1 MTRRPLIDAH
11 ELDALL
17 GHSDLLLV
25 DCRFELMQPA
35 AGRAAFDDVHIAGAV
50 YADLD
55 EDLSD
60 RSITGRGR
68 HPLPDAA
75 RFASTLSR
83 LGYRPDQTVV
93 AYDQDSG
100 AYAARLWWMLR
111 WIGHADVAVLNGG
124 FAAAVAAGLPMASGE
139 AAPAMSPV
147 PTLHGDAT
155 MLVDFDELDEAR
167 RSASHLLLDA
177 RGAERW
183 RGDVEPIDPVAGHIP
198 GSVNR
203 PFTMNL
209 DASKRFRDAAE
220 LRMAYTS
227 LLGDRTPDA
236 TIHQCGSG
244 VTACHNLLAME
255 HAGLTGSRLFAP
267 SWSGWISD
275 PSRPVA
281 RG

>member
-1 MTRRPLIDAH
+1 MTRRPLIETH

-25 DCRFELMQPA
+25 DCRFELTQPA

-50 YADLD
+50 YADLN

-60 RSITGRGR
+60 LSITGRGR
-68 HPLPDAA
+68 HPLPDVA
-75 RFASTLSR
+75 RFAATLSR

-93 AYDQDSG
+93 AYDQDNG

-139 AAPAMSPV
+139 AMPVMSPE
-147 PTLHGDAT
+147 LELRGDTT
-155 MLVDFDELDEAR
+155 MLVDFDELEQAR
-167 RSASHLLLDA
+167 RSSSRVLLDA
-177 RGAERW
+177 RSAERW

-209 DASKRFRDAAE
+209 DASKRFRSADE
-220 LRMAYTS
+220 LRAAYLE
-227 LLGDRTPDA
+227 LLGDRTPETA
-236 TIHQCGSG
+236 IHQCGSG

-255 HAGLTGSRLFAP
+255 HAGLAGSRLFAP

-275 PSRPVA
+275 RSRPVA